1 MTISDYSTWLNGLMS
16 RLLRFQNDIPMR
28 WKEFA
33 QEKLTESWIR
43 GKGSEGAFSPYSEIS
58 YPKNHKGKRERAG
71 LSTGSKT
78 MIFSG
83 GLLGSFNIK
92 NVSYEGNIQT
102 TTLNF
107 LGNSKRSPYEAIGSG
122 LSDQEKQQINQ
133 ISEADRIKFARIL
146 EAEMEALFN
155 E

>member
-16 RLLRFQNDIPMR
+16 RLLRFQNDIPER

-43 GKGSEGAFSPYSEIS
+43 GKGSEGAFSPYSNVS
-58 YPKNHKGKRERAG
+58 YPKNQKGKREKAG
-71 LSTGSKT
+71 LSTGGKT

-92 NVSYEGNIQT
+92 NVSYEGNVQT

-107 LGNSKRSPYEAIGSG
+107 LGNSGRSAYEAIGSG

-146 EAEMEALFN
+146 ESEMEALFN

>member
-33 QEKLTESWIR
+33 QDRLIANWATGR
-43 GKGSEGAFSPYSEIS
+43 GAEGEFSPYSNVG
-58 YPKNHKGKRERAG
+58 YPKNQKGKREKAYLG
-71 LSTGSKT
+71 TTVKK

-83 GLLGSFNIK
+83 GLMGSFNIK

-133 ISEADRIKFARIL
+133 ISETDRMKFARIL

>member
-43 GKGSEGAFSPYSEIS
+43 GKGSEGVFSPYSEIS
-58 YPKNHKGKRERAG
+58 YPKNHKGKREKAG
-71 LSTGSKT
+71 LGTGSKT

-92 NVSYEGNIQT
+92 NISYENGVQK

-107 LGNSKRSPYEAIGSG
+107 LGNSKRSLYEAIGSG

-133 ISEADRIKFARIL
+133 ISEADRMKFARIL

>member
-1 MTISDYSTWLNGLMS
+1 MKELNS
-16 RLLRFQNDIPMR
+16 R
-28 WKEFA
+28 
-33 QEKLTESWIR
+33 
-43 GKGSEGAFSPYSEIS
+43 
-58 YPKNHKGKRERAG
+58 
-71 LSTGSKT
+71 
-78 MIFSG
+78 
-83 GLLGSFNIK
+83 SFNIK

-107 LGNSKRSPYEAIGSG
+107 LGNSKRSPYESIGSG

-133 ISEADRIKFARIL
+133 ISEADRMKFARIL